1 MKKLVYGK
9 EDQLKP
15 ASFSKICPTTGFVV
29 FLIKDTLEYCGII
42 LSLKKNIPS
51 LCLEYL
57 EYIKEMHSK
66 LKNYIENIREWI
78 DNA

>member
-1 MKKLVYGK
+1 MEK
-9 EDQLKP
+9 QAIFLK
-15 ASFSKICPTTGFVV
+15 TGFVV